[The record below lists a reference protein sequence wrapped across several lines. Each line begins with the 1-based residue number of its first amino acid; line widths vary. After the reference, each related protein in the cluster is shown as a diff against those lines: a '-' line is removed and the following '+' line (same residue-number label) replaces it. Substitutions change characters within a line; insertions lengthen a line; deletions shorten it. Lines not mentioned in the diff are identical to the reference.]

1 MTKTSTPARRET
13 NQYSKNAARAIAQQA
28 MESPKRRTLAA
39 LMRAATYSAPSS
51 NAGSIARLRKS
62 VE

>member
-1 MTKTSTPARRET
+1 MPKTSTPARNET
-13 NQYSKNAARAIAQQA
+13 NQYSKNAASAIAQQA
-28 MESPKRRTLAA
+28 MERPNRRMLAP
-39 LMRAATYSAPSS
+39 LRWAAIYSAPSS